1 MSERWHLSK
10 AISLSHLATTAAL
23 VLGAII
29 LAAVVYI
36 TGIEKDVAVLQAN
49 QENMQKQIM
58 TIQQDNKEMFAK
70 IDAKLDQMINIIHK
84 YQISTN

>member
-29 LAAVVYI
+29 YV

-49 QENMQKQIM
+49 QENMQKQII

>member
-29 LAAVVYI
+29 YV

-49 QENMQKQIM
+49 QVNMQKQIM

-84 YQISTN
+84 YQINTN

>member
-1 MSERWHLSK
+1 MSEKWHLSK
-10 AISLSHLATTAAL
+10 AISISHLATTGAL
-23 VLGAII
+23 VLAAII
-29 LAAVVYI
+29 YV

-84 YQISTN
+84 YQINTN

>member
-1 MSERWHLSK
+1 MSEKWHLSK

-23 VLGAII
+23 VLAAII
-29 LAAVVYI
+29 YI

>member
-10 AISLSHLATTAAL
+10 AISISHLATTAA
-23 VLGAII
+23 II
-29 LAAVVYI
+29 LAAIVYI

-49 QENMQKQIM
+49 QENMQQQIM

-84 YQISTN
+84 YQINTNS

>member
-10 AISLSHLATTAAL
+10 AISISHLATTA
-23 VLGAII
+23 AII

-49 QENMQKQIM
+49 QANMQKQIM

-84 YQISTN
+84 YQINTN

>member
-23 VLGAII
+23 VLAAII
-29 LAAVVYI
+29 YI

-49 QENMQKQIM
+49 QENIQKQIM

>member
-29 LAAVVYI
+29 YV

-49 QENMQKQIM
+49 QANMQKQIM

-70 IDAKLDQMINIIHK
+70 IDSKLDQMIDIIHS
-84 YQISTN
+84 YQTNRRD

>member
-29 LAAVVYI
+29 YV

-49 QENMQKQIM
+49 QDNMQKQIM

>member
-10 AISLSHLATTAAL
+10 AISLSHLATTATL

-29 LAAVVYI
+29 YV

>member
-1 MSERWHLSK
+1 MSEKWHLSK

-23 VLGAII
+23 VLGAVIY
-29 LAAVVYI
+29 V

>member
-29 LAAVVYI
+29 YV

-49 QENMQKQIM
+49 QANIQKQIM
-58 TIQQDNKEMFAK
+58 VIQQDNKEMFAK
-70 IDAKLDQMINIIHK
+70 IDSKLDQMIDIIHS
-84 YQISTN
+84 YQTNNRK

>member
-29 LAAVVYI
+29 YV

-84 YQISTN
+84 YQINTNQ

>member
-1 MSERWHLSK
+1 MSEKWHLSK

-29 LAAVVYI
+29 YV

-49 QENMQKQIM
+49 QANMQQQIM

>member
-1 MSERWHLSK
+1 MSEKWHLSK

-23 VLGAII
+23 VLGAVIY
-29 LAAVVYI
+29 V

-84 YQISTN
+84 YQINTN

>member
-1 MSERWHLSK
+1 
-10 AISLSHLATTAAL
+10 
-23 VLGAII
+23 
-29 LAAVVYI
+29 
-36 TGIEKDVAVLQAN
+36 
-49 QENMQKQIM
+49 M

>member
-10 AISLSHLATTAAL
+10 AISISHLATTA
-23 VLGAII
+23 AII

-70 IDAKLDQMINIIHK
+70 IDSKLDQMINIIHK

>member
-29 LAAVVYI
+29 YV

-49 QENMQKQIM
+49 QANIQKQIM
-58 TIQQDNKEMFAK
+58 VIQQDNKEMFAK
-70 IDAKLDQMINIIHK
+70 IDSKLDQMIDIIHS
-84 YQISTN
+84 YQTNRRD

>member
-29 LAAVVYI
+29 YV

-84 YQISTN
+84 HQISTN

>member
-29 LAAVVYI
+29 YV

-58 TIQQDNKEMFAK
+58 TIQQDNKEMLAK

-84 YQISTN
+84 YQINTN

>member
-10 AISLSHLATTAAL
+10 AISISHLATTA
-23 VLGAII
+23 AII

>member
-10 AISLSHLATTAAL
+10 AISISHLATTA
-23 VLGAII
+23 AII

-49 QENMQKQIM
+49 QENMQQQIM

-84 YQISTN
+84 YQINTN

>member
-1 MSERWHLSK
+1 
-10 AISLSHLATTAAL
+10 LATTAAL

-29 LAAVVYI
+29 YV

>member
-29 LAAVVYI
+29 YV

-58 TIQQDNKEMFAK
+58 TIQQDTKEMFAK
-70 IDAKLDQMINIIHK
+70 IDAKLDQMINILHK
-84 YQISTN
+84 YQINTN

>member
-10 AISLSHLATTAAL
+10 AISISHLATTA
-23 VLGAII
+23 AII

-36 TGIEKDVAVLQAN
+36 TGIEKDVAVLQAEH
-49 QENMQKQIM
+49 QNMKQQIM

>member
-23 VLGAII
+23 VLAAI
-29 LAAVVYI
+29 VYI

-49 QENMQKQIM
+49 QANMQQQIM

-84 YQISTN
+84 YQINTN

>member
-10 AISLSHLATTAAL
+10 AISISHLATTAA
-23 VLGAII
+23 II
-29 LAAVVYI
+29 LAAIVYI

-49 QENMQKQIM
+49 QANMQQQIM

>member
-1 MSERWHLSK
+1 MSEKWHLSK

-29 LAAVVYI
+29 YV

-84 YQISTN
+84 YQINTN

>member
-29 LAAVVYI
+29 YV

-49 QENMQKQIM
+49 QANMQKQIM

-84 YQISTN
+84 YQINTNQ

>member
-10 AISLSHLATTAAL
+10 AISISHLATTA
-23 VLGAII
+23 AII

-49 QENMQKQIM
+49 QANIQQQIM

>member
-23 VLGAII
+23 VLGASIY
-29 LAAVVYI
+29 V

-84 YQISTN
+84 YQINTN

>member
-29 LAAVVYI
+29 YV

-49 QENMQKQIM
+49 QENMQQQII

>member
-10 AISLSHLATTAAL
+10 AISISHLATTGAL

-29 LAAVVYI
+29 YV

-49 QENMQKQIM
+49 QANIQKQIM
-58 TIQQDNKEMFAK
+58 VIQQDNKEMFAK
-70 IDAKLDQMINIIHK
+70 IDSKLDQMIDIIHS
-84 YQISTN
+84 YQTNRRD

>member
-29 LAAVVYI
+29 YV

-49 QENMQKQIM
+49 QSNIQKQIM
-58 TIQQDNKEMFAK
+58 VIQQDNKEMFAK
-70 IDAKLDQMINIIHK
+70 IDSKLDQMIDIIHS
-84 YQISTN
+84 YQTNRRD

>member
-10 AISLSHLATTAAL
+10 AISISHLATTA
-23 VLGAII
+23 AII

-49 QENMQKQIM
+49 QANMQQQIM

>member
-23 VLGAII
+23 VLGAIKY
-29 LAAVVYI
+29 V

-49 QENMQKQIM
+49 QSNIQKQIM
-58 TIQQDNKEMFAK
+58 VIQQDNKEMFAK
-70 IDAKLDQMINIIHK
+70 IDSKLDQMIDIIHS
-84 YQISTN
+84 YQTNRRE

>member
-29 LAAVVYI
+29 YV

-84 YQISTN
+84 YQINTN